1 MLKNNATVSN
11 FFGKKGE
18 DMAVKFLKKQKYK
31 ILERNFSCKF
41 GEIDIIAKE
50 KDTIVFVEV
59 KLKNSADF
67 GLPRERITQSKL
79 KKIKTTASLYLSMHN
94 LVGLPARF
102 DAIEILFENIEHIKN
117 ILC

>member
-1 MLKNNATVSN
+1 MIISN
-11 FFGKKGE
+11 YYGKKGE
-18 DMAVKFLKKQKYK
+18 DMAVKYLKKQKYK

-41 GEIDIIAKE
+41 GEIDIIAKD

-67 GLPRERITQSKL
+67 GLPREKITPSKL
-79 KKIKTTASLYLSMHN
+79 KKIKITAEFYLATHN
-94 LVGLPARF
+94 LVGVPARF
-102 DAIEILFENIEHIKN
+102 DAIEILFDNMEHIKN